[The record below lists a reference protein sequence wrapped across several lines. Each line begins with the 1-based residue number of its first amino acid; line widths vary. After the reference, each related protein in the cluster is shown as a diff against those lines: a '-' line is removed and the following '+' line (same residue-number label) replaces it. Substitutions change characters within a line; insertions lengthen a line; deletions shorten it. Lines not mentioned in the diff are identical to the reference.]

1 MNTSEKMIKDGTEGD
16 TNRSNER
23 KHVAG
28 DVAFGKS
35 GPGICEEVLP
45 FPFESR
51 IVGMVSECRIIPSNH
66 FLGEVSFEPSTPF
79 SQSSGVI

>member
-1 MNTSEKMIKDGTEGD
+1 MEEEEN
-16 TNRSNER
+16 TNRSNEC

-45 FPFESR
+45 FTFESF
-51 IVGMVSECRIIPSNH
+51 IVGMVSECRIIPSNQ
-66 FLGEVSFEPSTPF
+66 FLG
-79 SQSSGVI
+79 